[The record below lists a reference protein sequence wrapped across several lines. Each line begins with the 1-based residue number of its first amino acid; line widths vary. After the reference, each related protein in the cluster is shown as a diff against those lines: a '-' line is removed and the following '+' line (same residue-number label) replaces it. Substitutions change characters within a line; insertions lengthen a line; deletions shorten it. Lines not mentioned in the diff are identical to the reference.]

1 MVDQLDEEHDEQPLR
16 QKLEETEL
24 PGKCLHSERAL
35 HIPRAAA
42 VDSNRFLRVLAAAID
57 RNKSGVNPTKRSS
70 TSRSCFD
77 KGQHKRLKMH
87 VEADGKLLLK
97 GYGPDSFLEALTSR
111 GIVFLAGSSESQV
124 PPAPGRRAGRRRYAG
139 RGQRKISPEGTLSF
153 TGFLLLGDAV

>member
-1 MVDQLDEEHDEQPLR
+1 MRKVPLQQVLTGTCCCHRREQVRRQSYKAFIDQPKLFRSVRESCSLQPAKWQMQRPSQGSPVVDE
-16 QKLEETEL
+16 
-24 PGKCLHSERAL
+24 
-35 HIPRAAA
+35 
-42 VDSNRFLRVLAAAID
+42 
-57 RNKSGVNPTKRSS
+57 
-70 TSRSCFD
+70 
-77 KGQHKRLKMH
+77 GQHKRLKMH